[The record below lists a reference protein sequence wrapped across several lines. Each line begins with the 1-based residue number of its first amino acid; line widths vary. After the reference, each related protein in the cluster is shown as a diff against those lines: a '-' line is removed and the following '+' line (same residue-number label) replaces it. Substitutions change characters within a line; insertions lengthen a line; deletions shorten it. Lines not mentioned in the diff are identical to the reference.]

1 MALYLNTSLG
11 YSESTA
17 TQIYHAFILCCYF
30 TPVIG
35 AWISDGY
42 LGKFRTIFYIS
53 IVYAIGQVVLTVGSM
68 GFSDA
73 SKAALSF
80 LGLATIAFGTGGIKV
95 RFFSINSSVM
105 HTKNVL
111 PILTFSLVWY
121 RLVSLKPI
129 ILFQS
134 TMII

>member
-1 MALYLNTSLG
+1 MRSKTFNFYKENFTLSKFDFSAILALYLNTSLG

-35 AWISDGY
+35 AWISDGF

-53 IVYAIGQVVLTVGSM
+53 IVYAIGQIVLTVGSL
-68 GFSDA
+68 GFNDA

-95 RFFSINSSVM
+95 R
-105 HTKNVL
+105 
-111 PILTFSLVWY
+111 
-121 RLVSLKPI
+121 
-129 ILFQS
+129 LFCQ
-134 TMII
+134 IFIFRVY

>member
-30 TPVIG
+30 SPLIG

-53 IVYAIGQVVLTVGSM
+53 IVYAIGQVVLTLGSM
-68 GFSDA
+68 GFNDT

-95 RFFSINSSVM
+95 RI
-105 HTKNVL
+105 
-111 PILTFSLVWY
+111 
-121 RLVSLKPI
+121 
-129 ILFQS
+129 FQS
-134 TMII
+134 ILVLF